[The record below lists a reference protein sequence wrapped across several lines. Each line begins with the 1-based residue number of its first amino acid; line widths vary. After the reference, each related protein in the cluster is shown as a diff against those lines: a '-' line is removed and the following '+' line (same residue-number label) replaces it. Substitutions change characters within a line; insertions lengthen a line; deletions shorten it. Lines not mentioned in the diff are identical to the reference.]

1 LAPGRQQPEREQ
13 ASARPLVLAGR
24 EVRVPE
30 SVRAQAL
37 EQELRRLRRL
47 RRLRAA
53 GLLPRVSLVRLSVVR
68 LSVVRL
74 SVEAEPA
81 RPPVL
86 VRRGGKRGSGR

>member
-1 LAPGRQQPEREQ
+1 MAPGRQQPEREQ
-13 ASARPLVLAGR
+13 VSARPLVLAGR

-37 EQELRRLRRL
+37 ELELELELELRRQRQR
-47 RRLRAA
+47 RAA
-53 GLLPRVSLVRLSVVR
+53 GLLPRVSL
-68 LSVVRL
+68 VRL

-86 VRRGGKRGSGR
+86 VRRGGKRGSWR

>member
-1 LAPGRQQPEREQ
+1 LALGRQQPEREQ
-13 ASARPLVLAGR
+13 AAARPLVLAGR

-30 SVRAQAL
+30 SLRAQAL
-37 EQELRRLRRL
+37 ELRR
-47 RRLRAA
+47 RAQ
-53 GLLPRVSLVRLSVVR
+53 GLLPRVSL
-68 LSVVRL
+68 VRL